1 MKAVSILKDFLD
13 TWFANDPQF
22 ICIKEHGSDAGIKPV
37 HHAWYNSPDTEA
49 RKAFD
54 DLENSG
60 KMSEFV
66 RSLAFTG
73 PEFKVEDEY
82 PDYVNYY
89 AYLIGYDE
97 DFINPLAGMMDT
109 AICIVIT
116 KEIPD
121 GYVLIKEGTIID

>member
-1 MKAVSILKDFLD
+1 MKTVSALKDFLD
-13 TWFANDPQF
+13 TRFADDPQF
-22 ICIKEHGSDAGIKPV
+22 IHIEEAGSDVGIKPV
-37 HHAWYNSPDTEA
+37 HHAWYNSSNAET
-49 RKAFD
+49 RKEFD
-54 DLENSG
+54 DLESSG
-60 KMSEFV
+60 EMSEFV

-89 AYLIGYDE
+89 VYQIYEE

-121 GYVLIKEGTIID
+121 GYVLIKEGTIYD